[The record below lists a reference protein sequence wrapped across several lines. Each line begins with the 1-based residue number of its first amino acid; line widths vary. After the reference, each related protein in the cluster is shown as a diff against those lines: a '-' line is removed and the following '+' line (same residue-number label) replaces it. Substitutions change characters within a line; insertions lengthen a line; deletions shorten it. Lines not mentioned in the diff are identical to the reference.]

1 MHTIT
6 RFLAS
11 LLDLLAALTLAAWD
25 TLIVGKTVEAQE
37 DEA

>member
-6 RFLAS
+6 HFLAS
-11 LLDLLAALTLAAWD
+11 LLDLAAALTIAAWD
-25 TLIVGKTVEAQE
+25 TLIVGKDYEAQE